1 MQGTFSIVHDIPGR
15 LRLII
20 PALYDKRDY
29 NQIQDMFTSIRGIE
43 SVRIEPTIQ
52 SMTISY
58 AKELINRKVIL
69 KFISL
74 FFKQTRFDPL
84 DNIMVNIS
92 PAQRKNFL
100 RSLVTGF
107 LILIAYLNNTPGKVS
122 SMLDYAVVISTAYTV
137 LSHGENKF
145 RHPDVITGIF
155 SMLSMGAG
163 NILQV
168 AMVTWAVNVLE
179 LLNEA
184 SKNKLVLQ
192 H

>member
-1 MQGTFSIVHDIPGR
+1 MQATFSIVHDIPGR

-29 NQIQDMFTSIRGIE
+29 DQIQDMFTSIKGIE

-58 AKELINRKVIL
+58 VKELINRKVIL
-69 KFISL
+69 RFISL

-84 DNIMVNIS
+84 DNIMVNIA
-92 PAQRKNFL
+92 PAQRKDFL

-107 LILIAYLNNTPGKVS
+107 LILIAYLNNKPGKVPG
-122 SMLDYAVVISTAYTV
+122 MLDYAVVISTAYTV

-145 RHPDVITGIF
+145 RHPDVITGIV
-155 SMLSMGAG
+155 SMLSIGAG

-168 AMVTWAVNVLE
+168 AMVTWAVNVIE
-179 LLNEA
+179 LLNDA
-184 SKNKLVLQ
+184 SKSKLLL
-192 H
+192 